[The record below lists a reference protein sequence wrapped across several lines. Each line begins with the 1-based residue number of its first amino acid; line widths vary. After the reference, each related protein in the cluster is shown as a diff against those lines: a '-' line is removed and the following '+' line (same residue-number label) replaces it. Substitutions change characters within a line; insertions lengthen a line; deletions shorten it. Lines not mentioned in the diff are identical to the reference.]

1 MTHITIPLLPMAVAL
16 TGSEQMELVQSG
28 TSMRVSAR
36 QVAALA
42 LPYSGTLTTLTA
54 ISPITASPNPII
66 NEGTLGLAAG
76 SIDNTYLAPMA
87 GRTIKGND
95 DSLVLPARDMSVQDT
110 MALLDAAP
118 LNSPQFYNF
127 PSAPTPPPGDVS
139 TRLATTAFVDAI
151 PRGGTVTSVDVTGG
165 TTGLTT
171 SGGPITTSGSIA
183 LGGILSISSGGT
195 GQNTSTGAFNALSP
209 ITSQGDLI
217 VGAGLNFAARLPIGT
232 NGQVLQ
238 SNGSTATW
246 AAAPSTV
253 APYNTNPAM
262 NGAAAPGVSLL
273 YSRGDHVHPSDST
286 KLSSVVGV
294 GGISV
299 SNGNTITNTGVLSID
314 TAAGAF
320 ALGAGLV
327 RNTQTLAV
335 KPATSLALG
344 GVIAGSGITIDAA
357 GVITTGAVGLTP
369 SGTNPIMDSV
379 ANPGTLATYSRGDH
393 IHPSDTSRY
402 AATNPAGYQTAAQ
415 VTTSLAPYA
424 LTTSVPVASST
435 TPLMDGTAA
444 IGVVNTWAKADHIH
458 PVDTSRYAAT
468 NPAGYI
474 TSASIPASL
483 PPSGAA
489 GGDLTGTYPAPTL
502 VNTTVAPGS
511 YTNTSLTVDA
521 KGRITT
527 ASSGSASTGTVQS
540 VSFTGG
546 IITVA
551 TPTTTPAMTVAGTQ
565 GGIPYFSGASTWA
578 TTAQMAQ
585 NALMVGGGNFSPT
598 TMPYYKVDGSG
609 GMTLGQ
615 TTGPGG
621 VLTLWG
627 SASGSVA
634 IKSLGAVTTYNFN
647 LPVSAGT
654 VGQALTSQAGG
665 TNSMTWADVPQGT
678 VQSIT
683 AAGVLTG
690 GVITNTGTIRLDVGS
705 GITNNAG
712 TISNSGVLSVDGAN
726 GALSL
731 GAGLV
736 RNTQTLAVKPATS
749 LALGGVI
756 AGTGITVD
764 VNGVISTAGGTGGGA
779 SITVSDT
786 PPALTNGAMWFDS
799 VSTQLYI
806 GYADPNSTQWVTA
819 NNANAGGPIGFGQ
832 LPVSVQQLP
841 ISFPFAGKP
850 AGLVNVP
857 MAFAV
862 TVPAN
867 LAGSV
872 VYDTTKTTANAIF
885 TVNKI
890 SAGVTTALGTVT
902 ITSTSNTSCTLA
914 GAGGTLAVGDALQIV
929 APSTQDGTLADI
941 GITIMAART

>member
-76 SIDNTYLAPMA
+76 SVDNTYLAPMA

-95 DSLVLPARDMSVQDT
+95 DTLVLPARDMSVQDT

-335 KPATSLALG
+335 KPATTLALG

-357 GVITTGAVGLTP
+357 GVITTASVGIIP
-369 SGTNPIMDSV
+369 SGTNPVMDSV

-393 IHPSDTSRY
+393 IHPS
-402 AATNPAGYQTAAQ
+402 
-415 VTTSLAPYA
+415 
-424 LTTSVPVASST
+424 
-435 TPLMDGTAA
+435 
-444 IGVVNTWAKADHIH
+444 
-458 PVDTSRYAAT
+458 DTSRYAAT

-585 NALMVGGGNFSPT
+585 NNLMVGGGNFAPT
-598 TMPYYKVDGSG
+598 TMPYYRVDGSG

-654 VGQALTSQAGG
+654 AGQALTSQAGG
-665 TNSMTWADVPQGT
+665 ANSMTWADVPQGT

-764 VNGVISTAGGTGGGA
+764 VNGVISTAGGTGGSA

-841 ISFPFAGKP
+841 VSFPFAGKP

-862 TVPAN
+862 TVPAA

-872 VYDTTKTTANAIF
+872 VYYTTLPTATTGSPVIF
-885 TVNKI
+885 TLNKI
-890 SAGVTTALGTVT
+890 SGITTIVLGT
-902 ITSTSNTSCTLA
+902 ISIGLSGTSHTYCALA
-914 GAGGTLAVGDALQIV
+914 GAGGSLAVGDVLQIV